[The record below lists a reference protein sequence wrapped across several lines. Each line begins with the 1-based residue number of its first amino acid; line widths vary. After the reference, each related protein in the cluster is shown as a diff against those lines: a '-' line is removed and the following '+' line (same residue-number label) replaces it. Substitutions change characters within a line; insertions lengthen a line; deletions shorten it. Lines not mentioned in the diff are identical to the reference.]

1 MACMDSN
8 TRSIV
13 LSLYLPTFFL
23 SFATG
28 LLTPIMPLYAR
39 SFEISY
45 ALVGVVLAAQGT
57 GNLIGDIPAGII
69 LGKFGHKLTML
80 IGVSMFGLCIT
91 AMSWAHTVPE
101 LITYGFLAG
110 LGNAMWNISRH
121 AYMTDLVPLAT
132 RGRVS
137 ATFGGINR
145 IGTFLGPLLGGTVA
159 ATFGLRVPFLFF
171 GAITV
176 VAFVLSA
183 LYVNESVAPRKS
195 RGGVRGHTIHLIEI
209 TRTYAGILTTA
220 GIAQLLAQMIRTGR
234 NSIIPLYAADVV
246 GLDVQTIGL
255 IVTLASAIDMAMFY
269 PAGVIMD
276 RWGRKWASAPSFLI
290 QGIGM
295 ALVPLTMS
303 FETLLMATL
312 VIGFGNGIGSGT
324 MLTLGSDLAPKE
336 SMGEFLGVWRLIGD
350 LGGTGAPLA
359 VGGVADLV
367 GLAMSALVMA
377 GVGMGAAAILA
388 FLVPETLRRPA
399 VVEVKPAPGD

>member
-1 MACMDSN
+1 MDSN

-28 LLTPIMPLYAR
+28 MLAPVMPLYAR

-45 ALVGVVLAAQGT
+45 ALVGVVLAAQMM
-57 GNLIGDIPAGII
+57 GNLIGDIPAGI
-69 LGKFGHKLTML
+69 LLSKFGHKWTML
-80 IGVSMFGLCIT
+80 IGVSVFGLSIT
-91 AMSWAHTVPE
+91 AMSWAQTVPE
-101 LITYGFLAG
+101 LIGYGLLAG
-110 LGNAMWNISRH
+110 FGNAMWNISRH
-121 AYMTDLVPLAT
+121 AYMTDLVPVVR

-145 IGTFLGPLLGGTVA
+145 IGSFLGPALGATLGA
-159 ATFGLRVPFLFF
+159 AFGLRFPFMIF
-171 GAITV
+171 GLITG

-183 LYVNESVAPRKS
+183 LFVNESVAPRTK
-195 RGGVRGHTIHLIEI
+195 RGGVRGHTSHLIEVM
-209 TRTYAGILTTA
+209 RTYAGILTTA

-246 GLDVQTIGL
+246 GLDLQQIGW
-255 IVTLASAIDMAMFY
+255 IVTLAAAIDMTMFY

-276 RWGRKWASAPSFLI
+276 RWGRKYASVPSFLI

-295 ALVPLTMS
+295 ALIPFTMS
-303 FETLLMATL
+303 FESLLVVSL
-312 VIGFGNGIGSGT
+312 IIGFGNGIGSGT

-350 LGGTGAPLA
+350 VGGTGAPLV
-359 VGGVADLV
+359 VGGVADLL
-367 GLAMSALVMA
+367 GLALSALVMGA
-377 GVGMGAAAILA
+377 VGIGAAAILA
-388 FLVPETLRRPA
+388 FLVPETLRPA
-399 VVEVKPAPGD
+399 VVEVKPSAGD